1 MPLTITRKPNQAVRI
16 GDDIEV
22 KVTRVDGNQVRLTIV
37 APRDVNIAR
46 SELAATAKGPRT

>member
-46 SELAATAKGPRT
+46 SELAAAVKEPRT